1 MKIAVLGVGTVGIM
15 SICHALRWLCPHE
28 GTVTSI
34 YDPSIPIFGIGETTQ
49 PGFLQFLYEGTNF
62 TLLSDGDKLD
72 ATFKL
77 GGTWNGWRNTVLNAS
92 LTPPSSAMHFN
103 NHKLKDF
110 CFERFE
116 QLWGNK
122 FNTIEGSIESVTN
135 IGSAAQVSINH
146 QIYNFDFLIDCRG
159 APTNWSEYNVIN
171 DFTVNRCLLNIIDK
185 PGNWNTT
192 INQAHSNGWMF
203 GIPLKS
209 RQGWGYLFNDNIT
222 SEDDAILDI
231 EKMYNTSN
239 LELKDFKFRSYYAH
253 EFFDGRIL
261 KNGNRA
267 LFFEPLEGTAG
278 YFYETV
284 LRTMYDYINHQCTI
298 NEFNNNLTLAAIDL
312 KNFVC
317 YVYQGGS
324 NFESNFWNETS
335 LKCKNILSNDLRW
348 SNTVM
353 SINRNI
359 STNNYSNSV
368 GRWSI
373 PHWLMWDTF
382 FGYNTFIN

>member
-15 SICHALRWLCPHE
+15 SICHALRWLCPTG

-62 TLLSDGDKLD
+62 TLLNDGDKLD
-72 ATFKL
+72 ATVKL
-77 GGTWNGWRNTVLNAS
+77 GGTWHGWRDTVLNAP
-92 LTPPSSAMHFN
+92 LTPPGSAMHFN
-103 NHKLKDF
+103 NHKLKEF
-110 CFERFE
+110 CFEQFE
-116 QLWGNK
+116 KIWDKK
-122 FNTIEGSIESVTN
+122 FNVIEGSVEALTN
-135 IGSAAQVSINH
+135 IGSSAQVSIN
-146 QIYNFDFLIDCRG
+146 QQLYDFDFVIDCRG
-159 APTNWSEYNVIN
+159 TPVDWSNYTKFDNL
-171 DFTVNRCLLNIIDK
+171 TVNRCLLNIINE
-185 PGNWNTT
+185 PGKWNTT
-192 INQAHSNGWMF
+192 INQAHQHGWMF

-222 SEDDAILDI
+222 SKDEAILDI
-231 EKMYNTSN
+231 QQIYNTTN
-239 LELKDFKFRSYYAH
+239 LELKEFSFNSYYAN

-278 YFYETV
+278 YFYETA
-284 LRTMYDYINHQCTI
+284 LRTMYDYINGYCSVEQ
-298 NEFNNNLTLAAIDL
+298 FNNNLTTAAVDL

-324 NFESNFWNETS
+324 NFKGNFWDETS
-335 LKCKNILSNDLRW
+335 IKCKDILSNDIRW
-348 SNTVM
+348 VSTVS
-353 SINRNI
+353 SIKNQILIND
-359 STNNYSNSV
+359 YSSSV

-373 PHWLMWDTF
+373 PHWKMWDTF
-382 FGYNTFIN
+382 FNYSTF